1 MAATPV
7 AAAAAAAAAAA
18 REAAPTVNAPVT
30 AAAVEAEAAV
40 ELAEAAGE
48 ARSEA
53 TAEAGATGKAGPEA
67 KSGKVAK
74 QRVEPERTKAAEEA
88 LRKLLFAPK
97 LTDLEM
103 MRGAISEGEIA
114 EVQPE
119 LLAEATGMHPL
130 LSASS
135 LHPLSTSPP
144 LHRSTAPSSCLA
156 FAHFSVPSPSSL
168 CTLMH
173 THLRPP
179 RPQPEAIVAKGGTRC
194 APRLFTACPPALPP
208 QAN

>member
-1 MAATPV
+1 M
-7 AAAAAAAAAAA
+7 
-18 REAAPTVNAPVT
+18 NAPVA

-40 ELAEAAGE
+40 EHAAAAGE

-74 QRVEPERTKAAEEA
+74 QRVDPERTKAAEEA

-130 LSASS
+130 FSA
-135 LHPLSTSPP
+135 LCTSAPP
-144 LHRSTAPSSCLA
+144 HRSTAPSSCLA
-156 FAHFSVPSPSSL
+156 FAHLLCAKPLFALHPSA
-168 CTLMH
+168 H
-173 THLRPP
+173 RYPP
-179 RPQPEAIVAKGGTRC
+179 TTTQPEAIVS
-194 APRLFTACPPALPP
+194 
-208 QAN
+208 

>member
-1 MAATPV
+1 MSRRASARRASPQKRR
-7 AAAAAAAAAAA
+7 ARPPAAA
-18 REAAPTVNAPVT
+18 REARP
-30 AAAVEAEAAV
+30 
-40 ELAEAAGE
+40 
-48 ARSEA
+48 EA

-74 QRVEPERTKAAEEA
+74 QRVDPERTKAAEEA

-130 LSASS
+130 LSSPIH
-135 LHPLSTSPP
+135 LCTSPP

-156 FAHFSVPSPSSL
+156 FAHLL
-168 CTLMH
+168 CAKPLFALH
-173 THLRPP
+173 TAIRPP
-179 RPQPEAIVAKGGTRC
+179 RPQPEAIVS
-194 APRLFTACPPALPP
+194 
-208 QAN
+208 

>member
-1 MAATPV
+1 M
-7 AAAAAAAAAAA
+7 
-18 REAAPTVNAPVT
+18 NAPVT

-40 ELAEAAGE
+40 EHAEAAGE
-48 ARSEA
+48 ARPEA

-144 LHRSTAPSSCLA
+144 LHRSTAPPLHRSIFVLRLRTPFLCQAPLRSAPFCTPIS
-156 FAHFSVPSPSSL
+156 AHHDPSP
-168 CTLMH
+168 
-173 THLRPP
+173 R
-179 RPQPEAIVAKGGTRC
+179 R
-194 APRLFTACPPALPP
+194 
-208 QAN
+208 

>member
-1 MAATPV
+1 MKS
-7 AAAAAAAAAAA
+7 AAAAAAAAAA
-18 REAAPTVNAPVT
+18 RAAPAVNAPVA

-40 ELAEAAGE
+40 EHAAAAGE

-53 TAEAGATGKAGPEA
+53 TAEAGAAGKAGLEA
-67 KSGKVAK
+67 KSGKVTK
-74 QRVEPERTKAAEEA
+74 QRVDPERTKAAEEA

-130 LSASS
+130 LSA
-135 LHPLSTSPP
+135 LCTSPP
-144 LHRSTAPSSCLA
+144 PHRSTAPPLHLRASPS
-156 FAHFSVPSPSSL
+156 HTFSVPSPSLL
-168 CTLMH
+168 CTPLSAH
-173 THLRPP
+173 HDPSP
-179 RPQPEAIVAKGGTRC
+179 RR
-194 APRLFTACPPALPP
+194 
-208 QAN
+208 